1 MLKWA
6 GEGAA
11 AVYAGGQWW
20 RLEMA
25 AGWWPNVAID
35 KGPKLG

>member
-20 RLEMA
+20 QSEMA